1 MRTAIVIVFTLA
13 QAVSTVAQAQSTS
26 SADDAAIRRVLQQHD
41 DARNSRDW
49 KVLSELFTQDAEQLT
64 SSGDWRKGRAQ
75 IEKGTAQITT
85 TTYKGGKYTT
95 RVDTVRMLAPGVA
108 IADGTFEIANIG
120 SGGSRKGHSTYVLV
134 KSGDRWRIAAARS
147 MVPTPAGSTP
157 PR

>member
-1 MRTAIVIVFTLA
+1 MRTVIVIVFTLA
-13 QAVSTVAQAQSTS
+13 LTVPTVAQAPSTS

-41 DARNSRDW
+41 DARNKGDW
-49 KVLSELFTQDAEQLT
+49 KALGDLFTQDAEQLT
-64 SSGDWRKGRAQ
+64 SSGDWRRGRSQ

-95 RVDTVRMLAPGVA
+95 RVERVRMLAPGVA

-120 SGGSRKGHSTYVLV
+120 SGGSRRGNTTYVLV
-134 KSGDRWRIAAARS
+134 KSGDRWQIAAARS
-147 MVPTPAGSTP
+147 MVPTPVGPSP